1 MTKFLQKENQVCI
14 LNKKI
19 KKNEKMHDL
28 TCQKKSKNSFIFCM
42 NHGFNNTFIKVMRT
56 RPKF

>member
-14 LNKKI
+14 LN

-42 NHGFNNTFIKVMRT
+42 NSGFNNTFIKATGT